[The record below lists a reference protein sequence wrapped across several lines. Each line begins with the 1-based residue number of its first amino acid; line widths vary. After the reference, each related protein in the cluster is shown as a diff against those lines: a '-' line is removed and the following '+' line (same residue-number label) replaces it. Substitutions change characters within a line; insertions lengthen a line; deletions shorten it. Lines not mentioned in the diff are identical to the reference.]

1 MDEQR
6 SSNRSMKRLL
16 GWGFGAL
23 LVVQVSAC
31 FGGGETAVEEPD
43 APEDE
48 VNQEKGGDPPGQPPG
63 QGSNNQGGDQAN
75 ANNGEE
81 DVVEEEDDL
90 DEIELASEGEALMPV
105 IIGEAASVD
114 TVKGADDLMDYL
126 GQITGADFDVQIGD
140 GSSGIVVGTLDDFD
154 ELPFDDISFGDGT
167 FEREDYLLRSTEEGL
182 YILGSTPLAV
192 QFGVWDALYEMGH
205 RQFFPTDTWE
215 VIPDEAE
222 LKVAVDRLESPDYYN
237 RQGPRGAMRM
247 DQRPWAQ
254 QPWERWQLR
263 NRITP
268 VFELATGHVYDSVIN
283 NNQSAFDANPEYW
296 GLLDGQRS
304 THAQPNVAHPDVQQM
319 FIDYAMNRFGNN
331 PSLDSVAMDPRDGN
345 RWSESSASQ
354 AIGTGSDQAVHMAN
368 LVAQEVVDEFGED
381 KYVGMYGYANHS
393 PPPNL
398 EVHPNVIVSLA
409 TDYIRGGYTFEEMID
424 GWSPKTNMMGIRE
437 YYGLYV
443 WDASL
448 PGDGAK
454 AANTAYLAETIP
466 HFYNRG
472 ARFMNAES
480 NDTWGGYGLGYYL
493 ATRMMWDVSEADRI
507 DELIE
512 DFVEKAFGPAE
523 ESMAGFY
530 ALIDGSSADPYNPAS
545 PRPLNDDMVGR
556 MYRYL
561 DDARQSAQGDE
572 EVMARLDDLV
582 LYTHY
587 VELYRRFDAIE
598 GSARQEAFDELVN
611 FAWRIRETMMTESN
625 ELVRELNRDV
635 RADSNLSWGPGR
647 TVNQPADNQRVN
659 EDVPFTDA
667 QIEAMVSDGIA
678 NHELLDFDM
687 EPWIDEADL
696 VVADLDPDERGGT
709 PSNRISRGSV
719 HAIIDTDDGTLP
731 ELTISAGHIYDD
743 RGPVRWEVQDIDGNT
758 VDEGAAPGDEA
769 DHVFDLQAPG
779 PGKYKLRITNT
790 GQGFIW
796 DHDPRGSRVTMPAGG
811 KYELGRNWYDL
822 LYFYV
827 PEGIEDIYLKGT
839 MMEGR
844 HDFVDGS
851 GQAVDSGD
859 IEVIQGYTRVPVPA
873 GEDGEVWSLEL
884 TAWRPG
890 IQFLNVPGYVAFSPE
905 ELLLPEDVVIAEIE

>member
-424 GWSPKTNMMGIRE
+424 GWSERADLIGIRE
-437 YYGLYV
+437 YYGLWEWHY
-443 WDASL
+443 SL
-448 PGDGAK
+448 PGDGAH
-454 AANTAYLAETIP
+454 AANTEYLRETIP
-466 HFYNRG
+466 HFHERG
-472 ARFMNAES
+472 ARFINAES

-493 ATRMMWDVSEADRI
+493 ASRMMWDVDEADRV
-507 DELIE
+507 DELID
-512 DFVEKAFGPAE
+512 DFLDRAFGSARGPMAE
-523 ESMAGFY
+523 FY
-530 ALIDGSSADPYNPAS
+530 DLIDGSSSDPNVPDR

-556 MYRYL
+556 MYRLL
-561 DDARQSAQGDE
+561 DEARELADDDG
-572 EVMARLDDLV
+572 VRARIDDLV
-582 LYTHY
+582 LYTRY
-587 VELYRRFDAIE
+587 VDLYRRFDAIE
-598 GSARQEAFDELVN
+598 GPERQEAFDDVVS
-611 FAWRIRETMMTESN
+611 FAWRIRDTMMAESV
-625 ELVRELNRDV
+625 ELTRYMNREVRSD
-635 RADSNLSWGPGR
+635 DNLEWGSGYS
-647 TVNQPADNQRVN
+647 VHGPADHHRVD
-659 EDVPFTDA
+659 EDEPF
-667 QIEAMVSDGIA
+667 SDGEIDDILQTGIA
-678 NHELLDFDM
+678 DHDLLDFDF
-687 EPWIDEADL
+687 EPWEDSGTLVPAGFASDEPGELTDNA
-696 VVADLDPDERGGT
+696 
-709 PSNRISRGSV
+709 SRGDIDAVV
-719 HAIIDTDDGTLP
+719 HTDDGTLP
-731 ELTISAGHIYDD
+731 AITISAGHVYDT
-743 RGPVRWEVQDIDGNT
+743 RGPVQWTLEDEEGTLVDHGEVVPNQEDHHF
-758 VDEGAAPGDEA
+758 ELSAPDAG
-769 DHVFDLQAPG
+769 VYRLS
-779 PGKYKLRITNT
+779 ITNT
-790 GQGFIW
+790 SQGFVW
-796 DHDPRGSRVTMPAGG
+796 DYEPRGAKLTLLAGG
-811 KYELGRNWYDL
+811 AHELERNWYER

-827 PEGIEDIYLKGT
+827 PPGT
-839 MMEGR
+839 DEILVAGTLMEGR
-844 HDFVDGS
+844 HEFHDTDGEPVDA
-851 GQAVDSGD
+851 QVVQD
-859 IEVIQGYTRVPVPA
+859 YTRIAVP
-873 GEDGEVWSLEL
+873 DGQDGGVWSLAMNSL
-884 TAWRPG
+884 RP
-890 IQFLNVPGYVAFSPE
+890 QLRFLNIPGYVAFSPD
-905 ELLLPEDVVIAEIE
+905 ELLLPHEVVDGE